1 MATSD
6 TAHRQKARWPLIRNR
21 LNHLFAP
28 QPRYIIGFLVT
39 GCCLLLLLC
48 SWFYPAQT
56 SAHAA
61 QTTHTTLS
69 PSNSVTMQVNV
80 GFDSTYKIGYWTPVS
95 ITLNN
100 HGAAFHG
107 TLSIN
112 TVTRSLRAKAE
123 QLSPWNFEAPVTLS
137 RQGTKQVM
145 VNIPLYPGNAS
156 LDNIIATL
164 RNEHGTVIT
173 RQDANHGVEIQ
184 PGEMLI
190 GLLTDPQVDLD
201 VLNDIFLP
209 GQIGSLTTIQLDAQ
223 TMPTT
228 DTVLENFDI
237 LVLDSFTTSA
247 LHPNQLLALQTWVNR
262 GGVLI
267 EIGGPAWKRTLSPL
281 PDTLLPVTIHG
292 TQVLP
297 PAISI
302 VPSNDPIRQNIDLQ
316 SLSTPLPEPLEASV
330 ATLRQQGPFTE
341 TETLLAADSTP
352 LLVQAHQG
360 QGLLCYLGID
370 PADPQLMNWSGTE
383 ELWTLLL
390 MHALGDQ
397 TLIPIPA
404 LGYNTGPGELLTRAG
419 ILNMLTPEML
429 PGPTILVAFLCGYA
443 LILGPVRL
451 LIIRRL
457 KYPQKWRLSLFLG
470 IVFLFSFL
478 AYNLTS
484 YQRNASIVDDSVSI
498 IQMTQDGLAAHVT
511 TYSGIFVPN
520 SGDFH
525 LHLPGNN
532 LTQPLANQFIL
543 NNRSLLAKKDLPA
556 SIEAD
561 GNDTQ
566 VTLQGLGAWTLHHT
580 ISEQDI
586 HVQGKIATHLFLRNG
601 KLMGTVSNTLSTA
614 LNDVYVLLP
623 HRFATIG
630 HLAAGETLQINVP
643 LSNVSLQSGNSLADQ
658 IAESGGVAAPYSP
671 YTHNQ
676 RPQTDF
682 QRHMALLSA
691 LNGTDYPFSP
701 CKGSCKTQ
709 SIPDKE
715 TLFITGGRVPN
726 PSLNSNEPLL
736 IPGASATLIGW
747 ADQSLTDDIT
757 VNGWHPISH
766 QENFLQMPLSLDLSQ
781 SLPIPPD
788 VIEGHMIDITS
799 FDAELR
805 LPGVYAMG
813 DGTMTFEMLA
823 PDLSHL
829 HVNSMTITEPDLWAH
844 PFGSGSGFLTSHLQ
858 AQLYNWNTSSWE
870 NITLQQDTF
879 TTSHLKPYL
888 GPGGRVL
895 LQISNKDSSLG
906 SLYFAPPSLG
916 FT

>member
-1 MATSD
+1 MAIND
-6 TAHRQKARWPLIRNR
+6 RQNARWHLIRNR
-21 LNHLFAP
+21 LHPLFAP
-28 QPRYIIGFLVT
+28 RSRNMIGLLLI

-48 SWFYPAQT
+48 SWFHPTQA
-56 SAHAA
+56 SAH
-61 QTTHTTLS
+61 TSHTTRTAYTTLP
-69 PSNSVTMQVNV
+69 PSNAVTMQVTI
-80 GFDSTYKIGYWTPVS
+80 GFDSSYKVGYWTPVHV
-95 ITLNN
+95 TLSN
-100 HGAAFHG
+100 HGADFHG

-112 TVTRSLRAKAE
+112 TLTRALRSRTE
-123 QLSPWNFEAPVTLS
+123 QLSPWNFEEPVVIP
-137 RQGTKQVM
+137 RHGTKQVTLN
-145 VNIPLYPGNAS
+145 VPLYPGNTT

-164 RNEHGTVIT
+164 RNEHGKVIT
-173 RQDANHGVEIQ
+173 RQNADHGVEIQ
-184 PGEMLI
+184 SGEMLI
-190 GLLTDPQVDLD
+190 GLLTDPLVDVG

-209 GQIGSLTTIQLDAQ
+209 GQIGSLTTVQLDAH

-237 LVLDSFTTSA
+237 LVLDSFTSSA
-247 LHPNQLLALQTWVNR
+247 LHSDQLLALQTWVNR
-262 GGVLI
+262 GGILV
-267 EIGGPAWKRTLSPL
+267 EIGGSDWKRTLSPL

-292 TQVLP
+292 TRLLP
-297 PAISI
+297 SATSI
-302 VPSNDPIRQNIDLQ
+302 VPPGDPLRQNVDLQ
-316 SLSTPLPEPLEASV
+316 SLSIPLPESTEASV
-330 ATLRQQGPFTE
+330 ATLRQQGPFSQS
-341 TETLLAADSTP
+341 ETLLSADSIP

-370 PADPQLMNWSGTE
+370 PGGPQLMNWPGLE

-419 ILNMLTPEML
+419 VLNMLTPEML

-443 LILGPVRL
+443 LILGPIRL

-457 KYPQKWRLSLFLG
+457 KHPQKWRLSLFLG
-470 IVFLFSFL
+470 IVLIFSLF
-478 AYNLTS
+478 AYNLTF
-484 YQRNASIVDDSVSI
+484 YQRNSSIVDDSVSL
-498 IQMTQDGLAAHVT
+498 IQMTQDGSAAHIT
-511 TYSGIFVPN
+511 TYSGVFVPTT
-520 SGDFH
+520 GDFH
-525 LHLPGNN
+525 LHFPGNN
-532 LTQPLANQFIL
+532 LTQPLANQFVL
-543 NNRSLLAKKDLPA
+543 NNRPQLSKKDLPA
-556 SIEAD
+556 SIEA
-561 GNDTQ
+561 GTNDTQ

-586 HVQGKIATHLFLRNG
+586 HIQGKIATHLFLRNG

-614 LNDVYVLLP
+614 LNDVYVLFP
-623 HRFATIG
+623 HHFATIG
-630 HLAAGETLQINVP
+630 HLSAGETRQIDVP
-643 LSNVSLQSGNSLADQ
+643 LSNVSPQSGNSLADQ
-658 IAESGGVAAPYSP
+658 IAESGGVSAPYSP

-691 LNGTDYPFSP
+691 LNGTDYPFP
-701 CKGSCKTQ
+701 QCKGSCKTI

-726 PSLNSNEPLL
+726 PSLNTNEPLL

-747 ADQSLTDDIT
+747 ADQPLTDGIT
-757 VNGWHPISH
+757 VNGWHPIGH
-766 QENFLQMPLSLDLSQ
+766 QENFLQMPLALDLSQ
-781 SLPIPPD
+781 SLPIPSD
-788 VIEGHMIDITS
+788 LIQGHLIDITS

-813 DGTMTFEMLA
+813 DGTMTFEMVA
-823 PDLSHL
+823 PDLSHQR
-829 HVNSMTITEPDLWAH
+829 VSGMTITEPDLWAH

-858 AQLYNWNTSSWE
+858 AQLYNWDTRSWE
-870 NITLQQDTF
+870 NIPLQQDTF
-879 TTSHLKPYL
+879 TTAYPESYL

-895 LQISNKDSSLG
+895 LQVSNKDSSLG